1 MIEMI
6 ILQSHQS
13 FYNFI
18 NWQFPFWQAH
28 FVRLALIKKTF
39 PFHHNQPSKAISLIF
54 ENKYSS
60 TLSKL
65 KSSFLFSKK
74 KKFQS
79 YFRNMVSK
87 LVFKKKVQVNRAFWV
102 ETCAFCLLL
111 PLNGLSWN
119 AVQCMRCFQLSNTT
133 RVDIHIH
140 LTATK

>member
-28 FVRLALIKKTF
+28 FVRRALIKRHSLFIIINHPKQFLKTF
-39 PFHHNQPSKAISLIF
+39 ENITLHYPNLHDNFHSQKN
-54 ENKYSS
+54 
-60 TLSKL
+60 
-65 KSSFLFSKK
+65 
-74 KKFQS
+74 FQS
-79 YFRNMVSK
+79 YFRNMVLK
-87 LVFKKKVQVNRAFWV
+87 LVFKKVQVSRAFWV

>member
-39 PFHHNQPSKAISLIF
+39 PFHHNQPSKAIALIF

-74 KKFQS
+74 FQS
-79 YFRNMVSK
+79 YLRNMVLK
-87 LVFKKKVQVNRAFWV
+87 LVFKKKCRWTEPFEWKHALFVCYSPSMDYHEMQSNAWDAFS
-102 ETCAFCLLL
+102 L
-111 PLNGLSWN
+111 
-119 AVQCMRCFQLSNTT
+119 
-133 RVDIHIH
+133 
-140 LTATK
+140 ATQQESISTYYT